1 MPPIIWAGI
10 SVLLSAA
17 AVAVSIASV
26 CAAYRRYREGRDFK
40 YFKMGWSAREEGEIE
55 GETGEHQ
62 GVAAMAGKEPE
73 TPAPTEKAS

>member
-1 MPPIIWAGI
+1 MPPVILAGI
-10 SVLLSAA
+10 SVLLSAT

-40 YFKMGWSAREEGEIE
+40 YFEMGWSAREEEGEIE

-62 GVAAMAGKEPE
+62 GEDGDQDAGDGD
-73 TPAPTEKAS
+73 A